1 MQVKSI
7 LTDGISYPRVVS
19 TPCYMSVIKSKKNV
33 SIRFYLNQN
42 KRKGNAFRLYAIVI
56 YDRLKFE
63 LSLGVLI
70 TPDEWDEIGGQ
81 LINKNKH
88 IETDIKMTNLKS
100 QIYQIVE
107 HRQTKGLPV
116 SARIIK
122 KIIRNQMDLDSQ
134 DGAVYLL
141 LQFLRSLIAV
151 FVKNKTE
158 YTPGTVQHYRTLD
171 GHLQEFLKSQGKQD
185 IPLHLIDTA
194 FLQQFDNH
202 LLTWVHPKLNR
213 TMNRNSANK
222 YHSKLRSTLYSAKM
236 HKLISSNP
244 YEDFQLKRVTPR
256 SDFLLI
262 QEIIKITGHRF
273 DNKSLELTRDYLLF
287 SLWTGGIRFS
297 DLHKLRTYN
306 IYQEDGY
313 YFYHIP
319 SQKKT
324 NNGVHTP
331 LLPGA
336 VSIYKKYKSCQ
347 DETGFILPRLS
358 QQKLNQYLKTVGD
371 LSGVQKRMTHKIARH
386 SAGTTIYS
394 RNGVPRH
401 LISAWLG
408 HVYQSRTTDI
418 YAQVTKE
425 ESFFWL
431 KKLYEIY
438 DKPEYKLNT

>member
-1 MQVKSI
+1 MQTI
-7 LTDGISYPRVVS
+7 ITAGNTYPRIVS
-19 TPCYMSVIKSKKNV
+19 TPSYMSVIKSKKNATV
-33 SIRFYLNQN
+33 RFYLNQN

-88 IETDIKMTNLKS
+88 IDTHIMMTNLIS
-100 QIYQIVE
+100 QIYQIVI

-116 SARIIK
+116 SAKIIK
-122 KIIRNQMDLDSQ
+122 KIIKNQMDLDSQ
-134 DGAVYLL
+134 DGAVHLL
-141 LQFLRSLIAV
+141 LQYLKSLIDLL
-151 FVKNKTE
+151 VKNKTE
-158 YTPGTVQHYRTLD
+158 YTPGTVQHYRTLM
-171 GHLQEFLKSQGKQD
+171 GHLVEFLRLRRMDD

-194 FLQQFDNH
+194 FLKQLDNH

-222 YHSKLRSTLYSAKM
+222 YHSKLRSTLNSAKM
-236 HKLISSNP
+236 DKLISANP

-262 QEIIKITGHRF
+262 QEIIQINGHRF

-297 DLHKLRTYN
+297 DLHELRTFN
-306 IYQEDGY
+306 IYEEDGY
-313 YFYHIP
+313 YFFHIP
-319 SQKKT
+319 SQEKT
-324 NNGVHTP
+324 NNSVHTP

-336 VSIYKKYKSCQ
+336 VAIYKKYQSYQ
-347 DETGFILPRLS
+347 SETGFILPRLS

-371 LSGVQKRMTHKIARH
+371 LAGVQKKMTHKIARH
-386 SAGTTIYS
+386 SAATTVYS

-401 LISAWLG
+401 LIAAWLG
-408 HVYQSRTTDI
+408 HVTRSRTTDI
-418 YAQVTKE
+418 YAQITKE
-425 ESFFWL
+425 ESFFWIT
-431 KKLYEIY
+431 KLNELYN
-438 DKPEYKLNT
+438 KPEFIPK